1 MTCVTETVCDH
12 ISCAETHEQRH
23 WSSFIERIW
32 LIPSVFSSFAP
43 SMVQFSGRTHVV
55 SWILASLVHRG
66 LRSSDRVT
74 LHTEFIHSLKTDSH
88 FDFVHFGLFWPGGS
102 MCIINQS
109 KSAAWIAMV
118 TQSLYLCTAS
128 VSVTSDLQRRP
139 AASPASCSRLFIA
152 TDQSHLLHS
161 SVTINSIRFN
171 FIVIVQST
179 STETTS

>member
-1 MTCVTETVCDH
+1 
-12 ISCAETHEQRH
+12 
-23 WSSFIERIW
+23 
-32 LIPSVFSSFAP
+32 
-43 SMVQFSGRTHVV
+43 
-55 SWILASLVHRG
+55 
-66 LRSSDRVT
+66 
-74 LHTEFIHSLKTDSH
+74 
-88 FDFVHFGLFWPGGS
+88 

-109 KSAAWIAMV
+109 KYAAWIAMV